1 MPLTALRAGL
11 LPALLLALL
20 PAPPAGAI
28 ASGRPVGPE
37 EFQRDTPW
45 AVVVRTRGSSGICTG
60 ALISPTWVL
69 TAGHCAGPGRDV
81 YVGSPSREAARRV
94 AVREAIIH
102 PRFSREPMAYD
113 MALLRLV
120 RPLRIRPLP
129 IASRAEAWDLLRVN
143 GRGRVLGWG
152 AVPGEARPDVL
163 RVAEVTFEELGITGT
178 QIAYR
183 SGRGGPCGGD
193 SGGPLVVRGRD
204 DEAVLVGVAS
214 VTDGNLC
221 AAGGGGAAYTNVPAL
236 AAFIREHVS
245 DLRERPP
252 PLDFPVRRPADSRL
266 PESLSPSAANSPP

>member
-1 MPLTALRAGL
+1 MRLMHRRAGL
-11 LPALLLALL
+11 LPACLLALL

-37 EFQRDTPW
+37 EFQQDTPW
-45 AVVVRTRGSSGICTG
+45 AVVVTTRGSAGICTG
-60 ALISPTWVL
+60 ALISPTHVL

-102 PRFSREPMAYD
+102 PRFRRDPMAYD

-143 GRGRVLGWG
+143 AKGRVLGWG
-152 AVPGEARPDVL
+152 AVPGESRPDVL
-163 RVAEVTFEELGITGT
+163 RVAEVTFEALGIAGS

-183 SGRGGPCGGD
+183 SARGGPCGGD
-193 SGGPLVVRGRD
+193 SGGPLVIRGHD
-204 DEAVLVGVAS
+204 DQAVLVGVAS

-221 AAGGGGAAYTNVPAL
+221 ATGGGGAAYTNVPAL
-236 AAFIREHVS
+236 VAFIREHVS

-252 PLDFPVRRPADSRL
+252 PLDFPARRATGGAV
-266 PESLSPSAANSPP
+266 PESSGPSAANSLP